1 MEITV
6 KNKKEN
12 PLLQREELT
21 GEITFTGATP
31 SNQQLKEEL
40 SKKIGA
46 QQEVIVIRH
55 IYTTFGGGK
64 AAFEAVAYKSKEQ
77 LDKIEP
83 KKKAPKAAP
92 GAAPAA
98 PAAPPAK

>member
-1 MEITV
+1 MEVAI

-12 PLLQREELT
+12 PLLLREELT

-40 SKKIGA
+40 VKKLGA

-55 IYTTFGGGK
+55 IYTKFGGGK
-64 AAFEAVAYKSKEQ
+64 ASFEAVAYKSKEQ

-83 KKKAPKAAP
+83 KKKEKKAAP

-98 PAAPPAK
+98 PPAK